1 MEIEQYI
8 NLLKSSSPAPGGG
21 SASALASMF
30 SASLNSMASLL
41 SLPRKNLSQNH
52 ERYNSIIK
60 NSEKDIDELKILM
73 DEDEKNFLDIMDAFH
88 IDKSSTNRN
97 QEINNA
103 IKKSIITSW
112 KIAIASLRGM
122 ENALYLMGKGNKN
135 LITDN
140 ISSVYMGYSGVHTS
154 LSNIGI
160 NLKFYHGEAYSFSE
174 RVKLKLI
181 NEISEDIMDK
191 AKNYEKN
198 VLR

>member
-1 MEIEQYI
+1 MEIEEYI

-21 SASALASMF
+21 SASALTSMF

-41 SLPRKNLSQNH
+41 SLSRKSLSQNY
-52 ERYNSIIK
+52 ENYNCIIK
-60 NSEKDIDELKILM
+60 NSEEIIDKLKILM
-73 DEDEKNFLDIMDAFH
+73 VEDEKNFLNIMDAFH
-88 IDKSSTNRN
+88 LDKSLKTRN
-97 QEINNA
+97 ETINSA

-112 KIAIASLRGM
+112 KIALASLQSM
-122 ENALYLMGKGNKN
+122 ENALYLMGNGNKN

-140 ISSVYMGYSGVHTS
+140 ISSVYMSYSGVHTS

-174 RVKLKLI
+174 RVKLKLF

-198 VLR
+198 ILR